1 MNWQKLKVR
10 GLKWKTIKV
19 CFVLFFF
26 LERKTVKVRGSV
38 LHVCL
43 VFICKLIYN
52 LCTCTIIK
60 NNYNFTHIWVQI
72 IPGVRIRHF
81 LITFKTDLITFIL
94 ENRFSLSL
102 SQTISVS
109 ISQTVDPS
117 FLSNPTQPLFLF
129 PKFSTLGI

>member
-1 MNWQKLKVR
+1 M
-10 GLKWKTIKV
+10 
-19 CFVLFFF
+19 FFF
-26 LERKTVKVRGSV
+26 LERKTVKVRGPV

-60 NNYNFTHIWVQI
+60 KNYNFTHIWVQI

-81 LITFKTDLITFIL
+81 LITFKTYLITFIL

-102 SQTISVS
+102 SN
-109 ISQTVDPS
+109 DLDLY
-117 FLSNPTQPLFLF
+117 LSNRRPLLSLKSDSASLPFPQILYVRDLSLSMFLCF
-129 PKFSTLGI
+129 DLR

>member
-1 MNWQKLKVR
+1 M
-10 GLKWKTIKV
+10 
-19 CFVLFFF
+19 FFF

-38 LHVCL
+38 LHVFL

-81 LITFKTDLITFIL
+81 LITFKTYLITFIL

-102 SQTISVS
+102 SN
-109 ISQTVDPS
+109 DLGLY
-117 FLSNPTQPLFLF
+117 LSNRRPLLSLKSDSASLPFPQILYVRDLSLSMFLCF
-129 PKFSTLGI
+129 DLR